1 MAPREFRHAL
11 DDMLAAIDG
20 IQCATAGKDLAD
32 YAGDWLLKHGVQ
44 RGIEI
49 ISEASRAVP
58 VDIQALRPEVPWPKI
73 RGIGNVLRHE
83 YYSLSDR
90 IIWGIVA
97 DELPLLRSAVIFLLA
112 DRDRQDGSD
121 AP

>member
-11 DDMLAAIDG
+11 DDRLAAIDG
-20 IQCATAGKDLAD
+20 TRRATAGKDLTD
-32 YAGDWLLKHGVQ
+32 YVGDRLLKHGVQ
-44 RGIEI
+44 PGIEI

-58 VDIQALRPEVPWPKI
+58 VGIQARRPEVPWRKI

-83 YYSLSDR
+83 YHSLSDR
-90 IIWGIVA
+90 IIWGIVV
-97 DELPLLRSAVIFLLA
+97 DELPALRSAVVFLLS
-112 DRDRQDGSD
+112 DPHQDDGSG

>member
-1 MAPREFRHAL
+1 MAPREYRHAL
-11 DDMLAAIDG
+11 DDMLTAIDG
-20 IQCATAGKDLAD
+20 ILRATAGKDLTD

-58 VDIQALRPEVPWPKI
+58 ADIQARRPEIPWRKI

-83 YYSLSDR
+83 YHSLADP
-90 IIWGIVA
+90 IIWGIVV
-97 DELPLLRSAVIFLLA
+97 DELPPLRTAVDALLSETDPGRETEA
-112 DRDRQDGSD
+112 R
-121 AP
+121 